1 MFQRVCSRTYHIHIL
16 LTSRE
21 FKKQKLLQNF
31 QKSCQKNKKHKI
43 QFYILGSVR
52 LFYLSV
58 EDDEKKETKLKSKND
73 VQTEITIRRKLKKKQ
88 IF

>member
-21 FKKQKLLQNF
+21 LKKQKLLQIF
-31 QKSCQKNKKHKI
+31 KKLSKKQKHKI
-43 QFYILGSVR
+43 QFHILGSVR

-58 EDDEKKETKLKSKND
+58 EDDEKKETKLTSKND
-73 VQTEITIRRKLKKKQ
+73 VQTEITIRRN
-88 IF
+88 